1 MKISPRHLVWA
12 NLALLA
18 MVAYWGASTVS
29 TAIAARLTP
38 SPDVHLSAPPPPL
51 AREPKRPASYYAAIQ
66 SRDIFNSAKPEPE
79 KPKEPPKPTELKLK
93 LWGVVLHAD
102 GSSYCVIEDLTTR
115 KQDLY
120 RISDTVAGSAVV
132 KQIEWDRVILDR
144 DGKDEILELSPPQA
158 GAASPASVVPSRA
171 LPPGAAS
178 SAAVAP
184 PGQPGRIG
192 LPGQPGQPGQPVQN
206 PHIRQVGE
214 NQYQI
219 DRSEV
224 DSALDNMNQLF
235 TQVRAVPHFE
245 GGKSVGFRLFAIRQ
259 GSIFDEIGL
268 KNGDVVQ
275 QVNGADLSDPAKAL
289 ALFQQLRNEQ
299 NLTVNI
305 LRNKENKTLSYQF
318 Q

>member
-1 MKISPRHLVWA
+1 MKISPRHLVWV

-18 MVAYWGASTVS
+18 LVAYCGASTVS

-38 SPDVHLSAPPPPL
+38 SPDVHLSPPPPPL
-51 AREPKRPASYYAAIQ
+51 AREPKRPASYYASIQ
-66 SRDIFNSAKPEPE
+66 GRDIFNSAKPEPE

-93 LWGVVLHAD
+93 LWGVVVHTD

-144 DGKDEILELSPPQA
+144 DGKDEILELSPPQGGPVPAGNVPARVPPA
-158 GAASPASVVPSRA
+158 GAA
-171 LPPGAAS
+171 PGAA
-178 SAAVAP
+178 A
-184 PGQPGRIG
+184 GQPS
-192 LPGQPGQPGQPVQN
+192 QN
-206 PHIRQVGE
+206 THIRQVNE
-214 NQYQI
+214 SQYQI

-235 TQVRAVPHFE
+235 TQIRAVPHFE

-259 GSIFDEIGL
+259 NSIFDLIGL
-268 KNGDVVQ
+268 KNGDVIQ
-275 QVNGADLSDPAKAL
+275 RINGADLSDPAKAL

-299 NLTVNI
+299 NINVDI

>member
-1 MKISPRHLVWA
+1 MKISPRHLVWV

-18 MVAYWGASTVS
+18 LVAYCGASTVS

-38 SPDVHLSAPPPPL
+38 SPDVHLSPPPPPL
-51 AREPKRPASYYAAIQ
+51 AREPKRPASYYASIQ
-66 SRDIFNSAKPEPE
+66 ARDIFNSAKPEPE
-79 KPKEPPKPTELKLK
+79 KPKEAPKPTELKLK
-93 LWGVVLHAD
+93 LWGVVVHAD

-144 DGKDEILELSPPQA
+144 DGKDEILELSPPQGGAVPAGNVPARVPPA
-158 GAASPASVVPSRA
+158 GAAP
-171 LPPGAAS
+171 
-178 SAAVAP
+178 SAAAA
-184 PGQPGRIG
+184 
-192 LPGQPGQPGQPVQN
+192 GQPGQPGQN
-206 PHIRQVGE
+206 PHIRQVNE
-214 NQYQI
+214 SQYQI

-235 TQVRAVPHFE
+235 TQIRAVPHFE

-259 GSIFDEIGL
+259 NSIFDLIGL
-268 KNGDVVQ
+268 KNGDVIQ
-275 QVNGADLSDPAKAL
+275 RINGADLSDPVKAL

-299 NLTVNI
+299 NINVDI

>member
-1 MKISPRHLVWA
+1 MKISPRHLVWV

-38 SPDVHLSAPPPPL
+38 SPEVHLSPPPPPL
-51 AREPKRPASYYAAIQ
+51 VREPKRPASYYASIQ

-93 LWGVVLHAD
+93 LWGVVVHAD

-144 DGKDEILELSPPQA
+144 DGKDEILELSPPPGGAPISA
-158 GAASPASVVPSRA
+158 GVAPARA
-171 LPPGAAS
+171 LPPGAAPIA
-178 SAAVAP
+178 SAPQSV
-184 PGQPGRIG
+184 QPVQ
-192 LPGQPGQPGQPVQN
+192 PGQPGQPGQPPQN
-206 PHIRQVGE
+206 PHIRQVSE

-219 DRSEV
+219 DKSEV
-224 DSALDNMNQLF
+224 DAALDNMNQLF

-245 GGKSVGFRLFAIRQ
+245 GGRSVGFRLFAIRQ

-268 KNGDVVQ
+268 KNGDVIQ
-275 QVNGADLSDPAKAL
+275 QINGADLSDPAKAL

-299 NLTVNI
+299 NLSVNI
-305 LRNKENKTLSYQF
+305 LRNKENKTLNYQF

>member
-38 SPDVHLSAPPPPL
+38 SPEVHLSPPPPPL
-51 AREPKRPASYYAAIQ
+51 AREPRRPASYYAAIQ

-79 KPKEPPKPTELKLK
+79 KPKEAPKPTELKLK
-93 LWGVVLHAD
+93 LWGVVVHAD

-132 KQIEWDRVILDR
+132 KQIQWDRVILDR
-144 DGKDEILELSPPQA
+144 DGRDEILELSPPQ
-158 GAASPASVVPSRA
+158 GGSLPASAGVAPARA
-171 LPPGAAS
+171 LPPGAAPS
-178 SAAVAP
+178 VSAAQPVQ
-184 PGQPGRIG
+184 PGQA
-192 LPGQPGQPGQPVQN
+192 GQPGQPGQPAQN
-206 PHIRQVGE
+206 PHIRQVSE

-224 DSALDNMNQLF
+224 DAALDNMNQLF

-259 GSIFDEIGL
+259 GSLFDEIGL
-268 KNGDVVQ
+268 KNGDVIQ

-299 NLTVNI
+299 NISVNI

>member
-1 MKISPRHLVWA
+1 MKISPRHLVWI

-38 SPDVHLSAPPPPL
+38 APDVHLSPPPPPL

-93 LWGVVLHAD
+93 LWGVVLHSD
-102 GSSYCVIEDLTTR
+102 GSSYCVIEDLTSR

-158 GAASPASVVPSRA
+158 GPPISPGGAPARVQ
-171 LPPGAAS
+171 PPGAAPG
-178 SAAVAP
+178 AGAP
-184 PGQPGRIG
+184 PGQT
-192 LPGQPGQPGQPVQN
+192 GQPAQN
-206 PHIRQVGE
+206 PHIRQVGD

-268 KNGDVVQ
+268 KNGDVIQ

-299 NLTVNI
+299 NITVNI

>member
-1 MKISPRHLVWA
+1 MKISPRHLVWV

-18 MVAYWGASTVS
+18 FVAYFGASTVS

-38 SPDVHLSAPPPPL
+38 SPEVHISPPPPPIAL
-51 AREPKRPASYYAAIQ
+51 QPKRPVSYYAAIQ
-66 SRDIFNSAKPEPE
+66 TRDIFNSAKPEPE
-79 KPKEPPKPTELKLK
+79 KPKEAPKPTELKLK
-93 LWGVVLHAD
+93 LWGVVVHRD

-144 DGKDEILELSPPQA
+144 DGKDEILELSPPQG
-158 GAASPASVVPSRA
+158 GAALA
-171 LPPGAAS
+171 GI
-178 SAAVAP
+178 AP
-184 PGQPGRIG
+184 PARGGPAGPAPG
-192 LPGQPGQPGQPVQN
+192 PAAAAGQPGQNAQN
-206 PHIRQVGE
+206 PHIRQVSE

-219 DRSEV
+219 DKSEV

-235 TQVRAVPHFE
+235 TQIRAVPHFE
-245 GGKSVGFRLFAIRQ
+245 GGRSVGFRLFAIRQ
-259 GSIFDEIGL
+259 GSLFDQIGL
-268 KNGDVVQ
+268 KNGDVIQ
-275 QVNGADLSDPAKAL
+275 RVNGADLSDPAKAL

-299 NLTVNI
+299 SISMDV
-305 LRNKENKTLSYQF
+305 LRNKANVTVGYQI

>member
-12 NLALLA
+12 NLVLLA

-29 TAIAARLTP
+29 TAIAARLIP
-38 SPDVHLSAPPPPL
+38 APEVHLSPPPPPL
-51 AREPKRPASYYAAIQ
+51 AREPKRPAAYYAAIQ

-93 LWGVVLHAD
+93 LWGVVVHAD
-102 GSSYCVIEDLTTR
+102 GSSYCVIEDLTAR

-144 DGKDEILELSPPQA
+144 DGKDEILELSPPQGGAPIPA
-158 GAASPASVVPSRA
+158 GVAPARA
-171 LPPGAAS
+171 LPPSATAAL
-178 SAAVAP
+178 
-184 PGQPGRIG
+184 PGRPG
-192 LPGQPGQPGQPVQN
+192 HVGQPGQPGQPAPN
-206 PHIRQVGE
+206 PHIRQVSE

-224 DSALDNMNQLF
+224 DAALDNMNQLF

-268 KNGDVVQ
+268 KNGDVIQ

-299 NLTVNI
+299 NLSVNI
-305 LRNKENKTLSYQF
+305 LRNKENMTLSYQF

>member
-1 MKISPRHLVWA
+1 MKISPRHLVWV

-38 SPDVHLSAPPPPL
+38 SPEVHLSPPPPPL

-93 LWGVVLHAD
+93 LWGVVVHAD

-120 RISDTVAGSAVV
+120 RISDSVAGSAVV

-144 DGKDEILELSPPQA
+144 DGKDEILELSPPQGGGPAPA
-158 GAASPASVVPSRA
+158 GVAPARA
-171 LPPGAAS
+171 LPPGAAPG
-178 SAAVAP
+178 AAVAP
-184 PGQPGRIG
+184 PGV
-192 LPGQPGQPGQPVQN
+192 PGQPGQPGQSAQSGQN

-219 DRSEV
+219 DKSEV
-224 DSALDNMNQLF
+224 DAALDNMNQLF

-268 KNGDVVQ
+268 KNGDVIQ
-275 QVNGADLSDPAKAL
+275 QVNGSDLSDPAKAL

-299 NLTVNI
+299 NISVNV
-305 LRNKENKTLSYQF
+305 LRNKENMTLNYQF

>member
-1 MKISPRHLVWA
+1 MKISPRHLVWV

-18 MVAYWGASTVS
+18 FVAYWGASTVS

-38 SPDVHLSAPPPPL
+38 SPDVHLSPPPPPL
-51 AREPKRPASYYAAIQ
+51 APQPKRPASYYASIQ
-66 SRDIFNSAKPEPE
+66 ARDIFNSVKPEPE

-93 LWGVVLHAD
+93 LWGVVVHSD

-120 RISDTVAGSAVV
+120 RISDTVAGSAIV

-144 DGKDEILELSPPQA
+144 DGKDEILELSPPQGGPVPA
-158 GAASPASVVPSRA
+158 GIVPARVAPAAVRGAA
-171 LPPGAAS
+171 AAS
-178 SAAVAP
+178 
-184 PGQPGRIG
+184 
-192 LPGQPGQPGQPVQN
+192 QN
-206 PHIRQVGE
+206 PHIRQLGE

-219 DRSEV
+219 DRTEV

-235 TQVRAVPHFE
+235 TQIRAVPHFE

-259 GSIFDEIGL
+259 GSLFDQIGL
-268 KNGDVVQ
+268 KNGDVIQ
-275 QVNGADLSDPAKAL
+275 QINGADLSDPAKAL
-289 ALFQQLRNEQ
+289 ALFQQLRNERDINVQ
-299 NLTVNI
+299 I
-305 LRNKENKTLSYQF
+305 LRNKETKTLSYQM